1 MFRYVL
7 FFVILAVPLQ
17 VAAQE
22 QQESKAEE
30 PERVATSV
38 RPTSIRFSPPSHWLL
53 GFPGWE
59 VAQTKE
65 SEDYR
70 LLRTLEIYAFS
81 SKQTWAEIALAGD
94 DSKKGWV
101 YWGES
106 LGDHQNFTIRPRAEP
121 ETTRKKSEADPQTKA
136 ESPS

>member
-1 MFRYVL
+1 MFKCVL
-7 FFVILAVPLQ
+7 FFVVLVVPLQ
-17 VAAQE
+17 VASQE
-22 QQESKAEE
+22 QQASEAVE

-38 RPTSIRFSPPSHWLL
+38 RPTSIRFSPPSPWLL

-59 VAQTKE
+59 VAQTKK
-65 SEDYR
+65 SEDYQ

-81 SKQTWAEIALAGD
+81 SKQTWAEVELAGD

-106 LGDHQNFTIRPRAEP
+106 LDDHQNFTIRPREEP
-121 ETTRKKSEADPQTKA
+121 ETTRKESGADPQTKA
-136 ESPS
+136 ERSF